1 MAQINM
7 HEAKTTLSRLVER
20 AEAGEEIV
28 IARNGAPAVTLV
40 PVAASARFADSLGCL
55 EGQVW
60 MAEDFDDPAIL
71 PPDFRDAFDR

>member
-1 MAQINM
+1 M

-40 PVAASARFADSLGCL
+40 PVARKPRFADSLGCMKG
-55 EGQVW
+55 EVRI
-60 MAEDFDDPAIL
+60 AEDFDEPDAL
-71 PPDFRDAFDR
+71 PDGFRDAFGL